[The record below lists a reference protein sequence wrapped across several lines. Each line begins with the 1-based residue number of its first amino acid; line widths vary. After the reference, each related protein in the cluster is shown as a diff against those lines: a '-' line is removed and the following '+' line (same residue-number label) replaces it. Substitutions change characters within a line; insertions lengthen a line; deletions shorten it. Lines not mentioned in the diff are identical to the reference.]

1 MGMDVAT
8 VATAVCCG
16 VVAGVF
22 FAFSVC
28 IMQALERRPAAEG
41 MAAMQQINRTI
52 VNSPF
57 ILAFVGAAIL
67 CVVLAVWSL
76 VSWDGGRSPWI
87 LGGAALYLLGG
98 IVVTGAANVPL
109 NDALDAAD
117 PRGAGAAAQWDH
129 YVRVWTAWNH
139 VRTVTGIAA
148 TALLIIAARA
158 D

>member
-28 IMQALERRPAAEG
+28 IMQSLERRPAAEG

-52 VNSPF
+52 LSSPF
-57 ILAFVGAAIL
+57 MLAFVGAAVL
-67 CVVLAVWSL
+67 CLALAVWSL
-76 VSWDGGRSPWI
+76 VSWDGSRSPWI
-87 LGGAALYLLGG
+87 LGGAALYLVGS
-98 IVVTGAANVPL
+98 IVVTGAANVPM

-117 PRGAGAAAQWDH
+117 PHGAGAAAQWHH
-129 YVRVWTAWNH
+129 YLRTWTAWNH
-139 VRTVTGIAA
+139 VRTVTGVAA
-148 TALLIIAARA
+148 TALLMIAARA